1 MASSFLSALR
11 RLAPWLAHSC
21 AVFGVLPLR
30 GTSACSPFWHPSV
43 FRKRTSAVKVV
54 NLRMGVFLFFGNQ
67 TGSPLAG
74 PKAGSPRRH
83 RFLIKRQ
90 PRNPTFRSAKTRR
103 RSRRFPLPPRPT
115 TPLFILPRQASL
127 SFPFLSSSL
136 RQAQ

>member
-11 RLAPWLAHSC
+11 RLAPWLDHSC
-21 AVFGVLPLR
+21 AVFGVLRVR

-90 PRNPTFRSAKTRR
+90 PRNRTFRSAKS
-103 RSRRFPLPPRPT
+103 SRRCRRFHLPPGPT
-115 TPLFILPRQASL
+115 TQLFMVRGQAVL
-127 SFPFLSSSL
+127 
-136 RQAQ
+136 